1 MNTDKPDAELLP
13 CPFCGSQNVRV
24 EWWLDDIPGKQEE
37 DYGIGRNG
45 PTNAEYH
52 IECDGCRFA
61 SDSYM
66 TAQVIVD
73 KWNARDAA
81 ERDALLREVEAARR
95 RGGWTYCEDAFPTK
109 PDEYLI
115 TYISIYD
122 GKPASGVAEYVRDEW
137 RYDDGDVFTVPVIAW
152 RPLPEPA
159 EIKRSEDEV

>member
-1 MNTDKPDAELLP
+1 MNTDKPDAGEDVAKQWHEMYIKAWKFYCIENGEP
-13 CPFCGSQNVRV
+13 TS
-24 EWWLDDIPGKQEE
+24 EDDRERAIDRAADLTSFGLSL
-37 DYGIGRNG
+37 
-45 PTNAEYH
+45 T
-52 IECDGCRFA
+52 
-61 SDSYM
+61 
-66 TAQVIVD
+66 
-73 KWNARDAA
+73 A
-81 ERDALLREVEAARR
+81 ERDELLREVEAARR

>member
-1 MNTDKPDAELLP
+1 MNTDKPDAVEPDRKELLRRIDDLKLRNRILRERTDLP
-13 CPFCGSQNVRV
+13 PEWFAKRLGWFQKV
-24 EWWLDDIPGKQEE
+24 EQL
-37 DYGIGRNG
+37 
-45 PTNAEYH
+45 T
-52 IECDGCRFA
+52 
-61 SDSYM
+61 
-66 TAQVIVD
+66 
-73 KWNARDAA
+73 A

>member
-1 MNTDKPDAELLP
+1 MKNKTLNNDKPDAVGTDCKE
-13 CPFCGSQNVRV
+13 CGMFV
-24 EWWLDDIPGKQEE
+24 EHP
-37 DYGIGRNG
+37 
-45 PTNAEYH
+45 AEYH
-52 IECDGCRFA
+52 TYTYCALMKQLRDGKA
-61 SDSYM
+61 
-66 TAQVIVD
+66 
-73 KWNARDAA
+73 ARSNIDFTVENHPFVKQLTA